1 MECLRVNTCDSIIN
15 IAMESKEKLL
25 IKFLLMSF
33 VDIASLKSEME
44 VNRWRP
50 KNKLKTT
57 NVEKCGFDFI

>member
-15 IAMESKEKLL
+15 IAIERKEKLL

-57 NVEKCGFDFI
+57 NEEKCGFDFI